1 MKLSKR
7 IFDILGKISEWSAKT
22 VMWLVV
28 VLIVIVSYDV
38 LMRYIFNAPT
48 NWQFVLSYMLFATSV
63 ALGWAY
69 VHYLGGNVRVDILY
83 AKFPIRTRLIIDT
96 LFTLIFF
103 FPSFS
108 LLSFV
113 FIRDAWYAY
122 SIAEKVTFHGTWYP
136 ITWPY
141 KTAIALGFCLLF
153 LQGIA
158 NFLKDVIS
166 LAKGGEK
173 PW

>member
-1 MKLSKR
+1 VKLSKKV
-7 IFDILGKISEWSAKT
+7 FDLLGKVSEWSARI
-22 VMWLVV
+22 VMWLVIL
-28 VLIVIVSYDV
+28 LIIIVSYDV
-38 LMRYIFNAPT
+38 LMRYMFNAPT
-48 NWQFVLSYMLFATSV
+48 KWQFVLSYMLFATSV

-69 VHYLGGNVRVDILY
+69 VHYVGGNVRVDVLY
-83 AKFPIRTRLIIDT
+83 TRFPTRVKLIIDT

-108 LLSFV
+108 LLSYV

-122 SIAEKVTFHGTWYP
+122 SIGEKVTFHGIWYP

-141 KTAIALGFCLLF
+141 KTAIALGFCLL
-153 LQGIA
+153 LVQGIA
-158 NFLKDVIS
+158 IFLRDMIS
-166 LAKGGEK
+166 LAKGGGK